1 MSQRL
6 RLLLRSSTDAPHRA
20 RRAIGDLLERLRRT
34 DLSPDAVLLASELVT
49 NAVEHAGGPILL
61 TAIYLDA
68 TLRVE
73 VHDTYPE
80 PPSLRP
86 VTATDETGRGLHLVR
101 LIASRWA
108 TTPEPDGKTIW
119 FELR

>member
-6 RLLLRSSTDAPHRA
+6 RRRLRPSTDAPRQA
-20 RRAIGDLLERLRRT
+20 RRAIGELLERVCRT
-34 DLSPDAVLLASELVT
+34 DLTPDAVLLASELVT
-49 NAVEHAGGPILL
+49 NAVQHAGGPILL
-61 TAIYLDA
+61 TATYLDA

-73 VHDTYPE
+73 VHDTRPE

-86 VTATDETGRGLHLVR
+86 LTATDETGRGLHLVR
-101 LIASRWA
+101 LVADQWA
-108 TTPEPDGKTIW
+108 TTSRPDGKTIW

>member
-1 MSQRL
+1 MAQQLRL
-6 RLLLRSSTDAPHRA
+6 RLRSSTDAPRQA
-20 RRAIGDLLERLRRT
+20 RRAIGELLTRFRRD

-49 NAVEHAGGPILL
+49 NTVEHAGGPIVI
-61 TAIYLDA
+61 TATYVDN

-73 VHDTYPE
+73 VHDTRPE

-86 VTATDETGRGLHLVR
+86 LTATDETGRGLHLVH
-101 LIASRWA
+101 LIANQWA

-119 FELR
+119 FELS